1 MIELTKRTR
10 QDFLDREW
18 VQKLLDAG
26 VDMSDAKYCIERVNG
41 IDYVEYIG
49 YYKYY
54 IEFKPDDSRLM
65 VPTYSTA
72 ELMYKLQEWV
82 YPVID
87 GHNHSGGLEFMKD
100 APFYFFY
107 YNLRNIDTDECD
119 QTNLFAEHELPIYA
133 LAGLLLQC
141 MTKGVGCVADISK
154 KGE

>member
-41 IDYVEYIG
+41 IDYVGYVA
-49 YYKYY
+49 YYKD
-54 IEFKPDDSRLM
+54 IKPVGSLSM

-72 ELMYKLQEWV
+72 ELMYKLHEWV

-87 GHNHSGGLEFMKD
+87 GRNYSGGLEFTKD

-107 YNLRNIDTDECD
+107 YNLCNIDTDECD
-119 QTNLFAEHELPIYA
+119 QTNLSAEHEFPIYA

-141 MTKGVGCVADISK
+141 VAKGVGCVADISK
-154 KGE
+154 KGR

>member
-18 VQKLLDAG
+18 VQKLLNAG

-49 YYKYY
+49 YYKD
-54 IEFKPDDSRLM
+54 IKPVGSLSM

-72 ELMYKLQEWV
+72 ELMYKLHEWV

-87 GHNHSGGLEFMKD
+87 GHNHSGGIEFMKD
-100 APFYFFY
+100 APFYSFY
-107 YNLRNIDTDECD
+107 YNLRNIDTDESN
-119 QTNLFAEHELPIYA
+119 QAYLYAEDEYPICA
-133 LAGLLLQC
+133 LAELLLQC

-154 KGE
+154 KGR

>member
-1 MIELTKRTR
+1 MIELNKKTQ
-10 QDFLDREW
+10 QDFLNRKW

-41 IDYVEYIG
+41 IDYVGYIG
-49 YYKYY
+49 YYKD
-54 IEFKPDDSRLM
+54 IKPVGSLSM

-87 GHNHSGGLEFMKD
+87 GHNHSGGIEFMKD

-107 YNLRNIDTDECD
+107 YNLRNIDTDESN
-119 QTNLFAEHELPIYA
+119 QAYLYAEDEYPICA
-133 LAGLLLQC
+133 LAELLLQC

-154 KGE
+154 KGR

>member
-26 VDMSDAKYCIERVNG
+26 VDMSDAKYCIEQVNG
-41 IDYVEYIG
+41 IDYVVYIG
-49 YYKYY
+49 Y
-54 IEFKPDDSRLM
+54 FKDIKPVKSLMM

-72 ELMYKLQEWV
+72 DLMYKLQEWV

-119 QTNLFAEHELPIYA
+119 QTNFSAEHEFPIYA